1 MQREDECTR
10 LNEQVKQKDKEIE
23 RLKAASTSDAQ
34 REIQKLTRQLNTKQ
48 REAEGLRSDL
58 NFKEK
63 EIVEAHALKQTM
75 DKELTEYRLQISKL
89 KQDLSSANKSI
100 MDIKR
105 SHDKLQASSEVTRGI
120 KREREDKTSSE
131 EPPNKLA
138 KTSSNNRFTS
148 TTHTVL
154 HDSGQYLTNK
164 LVSVSN
170 ILFALPSTLRD
181 DALLAT
187 VSTSNPRR
195 LSDTLDELC
204 TKLENKTRECLLGH
218 TSVESLMQ
226 VLEEIVLF
234 KHVAVSQSL
243 LSRSMVLTR
252 ANSSADLSRSSK
264 C

>member
-1 MQREDECTR
+1 MQREEECAR
-10 LNEQVKQKDKEIE
+10 LHEQVKLKDKEVD

-34 REIQKLTRQLNTKQ
+34 REIQKLTRQLNAKQ
-48 REAEGLRSDL
+48 REVDGLRSEYS
-58 NFKEK
+58 FKEK
-63 EIVEAHALKQTM
+63 DISEAHALKQTM
-75 DKELTEYRLQISKL
+75 DKELAEYRLQISKL
-89 KQDLSSANKSI
+89 KQDLSSANKSM
-100 MDIKR
+100 MDLKR

-120 KREREDKTSSE
+120 KRERDEKSSSD

-138 KTSSNNRFTS
+138 KTSINNRFTS

-154 HDSGQYLTNK
+154 HDSSQYLTNK
-164 LVSVSN
+164 LVSVSHL
-170 ILFALPSTLRD
+170 LFALPSTLRD

-218 TSVESLMQ
+218 TSVEGLMQ

-234 KHVAVSQSL
+234 KHVAVSHL
-243 LSRSMVLTR
+243 ALHRL
-252 ANSSADLSRSSK
+252 
-264 C
+264 

>member
-1 MQREDECTR
+1 MQQLITIQREDECAR

-23 RLKAASTSDAQ
+23 RLKAVTTSDAQ
-34 REIQKLTRQLNTKQ
+34 REVQKLMRQLTTKQ

-75 DKELTEYRLQISKL
+75 DKELSEYRLQISKL
-89 KQDLSSANKSI
+89 KQELTSANKSI
-100 MDIKR
+100 MELKR
-105 SHDKLQASSEVTRGI
+105 SHDKLQASTEVTRGM
-120 KREREDKTSSE
+120 KREREDKTSSD
-131 EPPNKLA
+131 EPPSKLA
-138 KTSSNNRFTS
+138 KTSNNNRFTN
-148 TTHTVL
+148 TTHSVL

-181 DALLAT
+181 DALLNA
-187 VSTSNPRR
+187 VNSSNPRR

-218 TSVESLMQ
+218 TSVETLMQ

-234 KHVAVSQSL
+234 KHVAV
-243 LSRSMVLTR
+243 RSVIIGTCQL
-252 ANSSADLSRSSK
+252 
-264 C
+264 